1 MAPPVLRAL
10 ALIVA
15 SALVHA
21 ARAAQINDTIFAVTV
36 SSRVRG
42 GHQETLCAQV
52 HGPTEP
58 LALTV
63 ALQMGS
69 DTTAVLEQEVSED
82 FYRCVTFQAPA
93 VRSQTVAT
101 VNVTIR
107 GANASVSKKTKILVV
122 PPAFIHVIQTDKPV
136 YKPGQTVKFRIVSMD
151 TNFIPVDR
159 DPDSNRIAQWSDK
172 SVAGGILDLSH
183 PVIPEAAQGS
193 YTITATTDQGEQAA
207 RSFDIKEYVLPKFEV
222 KVHLPSV
229 ITILDKEATLKICG
243 KYTYGKP
250 VVGSAKVE
258 FCRRTSRYRWY
269 SSLQG
274 KDACRTYEMTTD
286 KSGCATQTVNLDAF
300 SLNKTMYKDTFEV
313 AAELEEYGT
322 GVILKGAAQTG
333 FSVSV
338 RTVTFEDVPAAY
350 KPGIPLEGKVI
361 RLIEVVA
368 PVANE
373 AVYLF
378 YDRTLNTT
386 VITDAGG
393 MASFSLDTALWK
405 DTASSRK
412 TEEPRR
418 YLGNERR
425 PEYKSA
431 DIQVAPIYSKSNSF
445 LKLMQV
451 RGKLA
456 CDEDATVRAR
466 YIIQGEELKK
476 EQEAVDVFYLVGLR
490 SHFLSFNQGQFS
502 VSLPRVSDLAPVAQL
517 VVYTVMPSGAVVAD
531 SQDFP
536 VQLCLNN
543 KVVLRFSS
551 LQELPAERT
560 TLRLQAQPGSLC
572 SVRAV
577 DQSVLLLQPDG
588 ELSVD
593 QIHGITCVDSIG
605 IKLLTNS
612 DVKGPRKCYEMF
624 GYYYD
629 GKSYG
634 LPIAPFAEALM
645 ESDETESAIVEAEA
659 GDTEETI
666 RTYFPETWIWEL
678 VSVGASGS
686 VDVEKTLPDTVTK
699 WAAGAFCVSSLG
711 FGVAPSIGLT
721 AFQPFFIS
729 LTLPYSVIRGEAFT
743 LKATVFNYLS
753 KCILVNVTLAE
764 SDRYD
769 FRACAGCRYSVCVC
783 GEDRRTFSWIL
794 TPTTLGQVDLKV
806 SAEALRTDTLCG
818 NEVASVPDVGRIDTV
833 VRTLLVQVSVFSL
846 SWSGHTHTH
855 KNISLVLPETFVA
868 GSARAS
874 VSVLGDLMGRAMKNL
889 DRLLAM
895 PYGCGEQ
902 NMLLFAPNVFI
913 LDYLKSTAQLT
924 QDIRDRATRFLQSGY
939 QRELTYKHDDGS
951 YSAFGK
957 DDESGNTWLTSFVMK
972 SFGGARSYI
981 FVDEGH
987 MTAASSWLSRLQRPD
1002 GCIQSVGKLFHNG
1015 MKGGVSDD
1023 VTLTA
1028 YISAALLELHG
1039 NATVSLLLLDLVVQK
1054 GLNCLREAV
1063 HLDHLDH
1070 LDHLYSTALLA
1081 YTFALAGDAE
1091 MKSKLVTHLHH
1102 KSDARGEEALDSL
1115 AVEMTSYV
1123 LLALL
1128 SGPPTP
1134 GFGLDY
1140 SSGIVRWLAQNQ
1152 NPYGGFSST
1161 QDTVVALQA
1170 LAKYGAATYR
1180 AEGATAVTVT
1190 APGGLNKEFS
1200 VDQSNRLL
1208 YQEEPLNQVPGEYAV
1223 RAEGQ
1228 SCVLAQISM
1237 HFNVPPPPDFS
1248 SFNISTDVIAKC
1260 NVSRPQVILL
1270 VMVRG
1275 PNAFLPSLLTK
1286 GVKSELIF
1294 VLQLKKDVGRVHLLT
1309 LEEDVPVRNLKPAVV
1324 KVYDYYQTSE
1334 EAVTDYTSPCAERE

>member
-1 MAPPVLRAL
+1 
-10 ALIVA
+10 IS
-15 SALVHA
+15 SAWLLSC
-21 ARAAQINDTIFAVTV
+21 Q
-36 SSRVRG
+36 
-42 GHQETLCAQV
+42 L
-52 HGPTEP
+52 
-58 LALTV
+58 
-63 ALQMGS
+63 
-69 DTTAVLEQEVSED
+69 
-82 FYRCVTFQAPA
+82 
-93 VRSQTVAT
+93 
-101 VNVTIR
+101 
-107 GANASVSKKTKILVV
+107 
-122 PPAFIHVIQTDKPV
+122 
-136 YKPGQTVKFRIVSMD
+136 FRIS
-151 TNFIPVDR
+151 PKAA

-243 KYTYGKP
+243 
-250 VVGSAKVE
+250 
-258 FCRRTSRYRWY
+258 
-269 SSLQG
+269 
-274 KDACRTYEMTTD
+274 
-286 KSGCATQTVNLDAF
+286 N
-300 SLNKTMYKDTFEV
+300 
-313 AAELEEYGT
+313 
-322 GVILKGAAQTG
+322 
-333 FSVSV
+333 
-338 RTVTFEDVPAAY
+338 
-350 KPGIPLEGKVI
+350 
-361 RLIEVVA
+361 
-368 PVANE
+368 
-373 AVYLF
+373 
-378 YDRTLNTT
+378 
-386 VITDAGG
+386 
-393 MASFSLDTALWK
+393 
-405 DTASSRK
+405 SRK

-593 QIHGITCVDSIG
+593 QVLRREQILRTIMKCMILIKNVVVCTCS
-605 IKLLTNS
+605 LLNS
-612 DVKGPRKCYEMF
+612 PVSMAHMNPMSG
-624 GYYYD
+624 
-629 GKSYG
+629 G
-634 LPIAPFAEALM
+634 LPRLKE
-645 ESDETESAIVEAEA
+645 EKKETV
-659 GDTEETI
+659 
-666 RTYFPETWIWEL
+666 RTFFPETWIWDL
-678 VSVGASGS
+678 VPVGASGS

-833 VRTLLVQVSVFSL
+833 VRTLLVQAEGTPQMVSHNALLCPTDGPVE
-846 SWSGHTHTH
+846 

-1028 YISAALLELHG
+1028 YISAALLELH
-1039 NATVSLLLLDLVVQK
+1039 
-1054 GLNCLREAV
+1054 AV

-1102 KSDARGEEALDSL
+1102 KSDARGGSRHWSRAGASGKALDSL

-1228 SCVLAQISM
+1228 SCVDRVCRYQGRREETNMVIINIKLLSGYILDPIS
-1237 HFNVPPPPDFS
+1237 
-1248 SFNISTDVIAKC
+1248 
-1260 NVSRPQVILL
+1260 
-1270 VMVRG
+1270 
-1275 PNAFLPSLLTK
+1275 
-1286 GVKSELIF
+1286 
-1294 VLQLKKDVGRVHLLT
+1294 LQLVVKRVDVEEGFVNIYMEEDVGRVHLLT